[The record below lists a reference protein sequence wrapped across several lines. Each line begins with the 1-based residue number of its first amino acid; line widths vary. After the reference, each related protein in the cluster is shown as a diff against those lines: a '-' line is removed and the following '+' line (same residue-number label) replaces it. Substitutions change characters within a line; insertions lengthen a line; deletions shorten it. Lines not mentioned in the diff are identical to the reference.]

1 MKQIVRAIPNK
12 KEHMNAIR
20 KMVISMLQQEPTPIK
35 NQSKDEYYMELLHTY
50 PAWFHI
56 PLSKGKSS
64 FQNPYGHTS
73 ICLYQV
79 KNNKIVSDV
88 TINVGTLLRNN
99 VFDRSKFLHFIP
111 TEKYLFNNF
120 EENAN
125 VDGNQQ
131 GGLLQR
137 SFLGIN
143 IRLTPEKWLDTL
155 KYFENLRQDVLDN
168 KFKFS
173 LGMHIVTNFF
183 PLFIFRERGNCS
195 YWISKGLEYA
205 NLIDNRTSFPMICF
219 YKFLLNIL
227 LEKNKYFK
235 ENKPKACIV
244 FYEGIYHN
252 MYPKGTYMYPFYWIK
267 YNYKKIWNKEEL
279 ANIKVNL
286 EQYNDIC
293 TVKTT
298 KLDESKSSVHLNKYI
313 TYIKDMIGK

>member
-1 MKQIVRAIPNK
+1 MKKIIGLIPNK
-12 KEHMNAIR
+12 KEHMNTIR
-20 KMVISMLQQEPTPIK
+20 KAIIGMLRQEPSQTK

-79 KNNKIVSDV
+79 KNNEIVSDI
-88 TINVGTLLRNN
+88 TINVGTLLRDNIPDKN
-99 VFDRSKFLHFIP
+99 KFLHFIP

-120 EENAN
+120 EENISI
-125 VDGNQQ
+125 DGNQQ

-143 IRLTPEKWLDTL
+143 IQLTPEKWLSIL
-155 KYFENLRQDVLDN
+155 KYYENLRQDVLDN

-173 LGMHIVTNFF
+173 LGMHLITNLF
-183 PLFIFRERGNCS
+183 PLFKERGNCS

-235 ENKPKACIV
+235 ENKPKTCIV
-244 FYEGIYHN
+244 FYEGVYHN

-286 EQYNDIC
+286 ESNNDAYN
-293 TVKTT
+293 VQVT
-298 KLDESKSSVHLNKYI
+298 KLDETKSRSHLNKYI
-313 TYIKDMIGK
+313 AYIKDMIG